1 VSVVVIGLNHRTVP
15 LELLERMTVSDAH
28 LAKALAD
35 LVGRDH
41 VPEAVVLSTCNRTEI
56 YASVERFHAAYQ
68 DVRDFLSDVS
78 YLSVDAFSD
87 HLYAHYDADAAGH
100 LFTVASGL
108 DSAVLGESEIQGQV
122 KHAWERARA
131 EGTTGAAL
139 NMLFRHAVEV
149 GKRVRTDTGI
159 SRNITSVAHSA
170 VAMAR
175 DRLGPLTGSRIL
187 VLGAGDMG
195 ERMISALVEDGAA
208 EVFVANRTWDRSVDL
223 AERVG
228 GSPIHL
234 DDLPRSLER
243 VDLLLTSTGASS
255 IMIEHG
261 DLAPVMAERGD
272 DRPLFIVDIAVP
284 RDVDPAAADLPGVT
298 LLDMDDLRAFAEAGI
313 EERKREA
320 KAART
325 IVDAELERYLSVSSA
340 REVAPL
346 VASLRDRVEA
356 LRQAELARNAIRL
369 DGLDDGQREAV
380 EAVTRS
386 VLAKVLHEP
395 TVRLKEAAG
404 SDRGERLADSLR
416 ALFDL

>member
-1 VSVVVIGLNHRTVP
+1 MSVVVIGLNHRTVP

-28 LAKALAD
+28 LPKALAD
-35 LVGRDH
+35 LADRDH
-41 VPEAVVLSTCNRTEI
+41 VSEALVLSTCNRTEI

-68 DVRDFLSDVS
+68 DIRDFLSDVS
-78 YLSVDAFSD
+78 FLPADAFSD

-122 KHAWERARA
+122 KHAWERARS
-131 EGTTGAAL
+131 EGTAGTAI

-159 SRNITSVAHSA
+159 SRNITSVATSA

-175 DRLGPLTGSRIL
+175 TRLDGLAGARIL

-195 ERMISALVEDGAA
+195 ERMIGALADDGAA
-208 EVFVANRTWDRSVDL
+208 EVLVANRTWDRSVEL
-223 AERVG
+223 AARVG
-228 GSPIHL
+228 GAAIHL
-234 DDLPRSLER
+234 DDLPRSLRE

-255 IMIEHG
+255 VMVEHG
-261 DLAPVMAERGD
+261 DLVPVMAERPD
-272 DRPLFIVDIAVP
+272 DRPLLIVDIAVP
-284 RDVDPAAADLPGVT
+284 RDVDPSVADLPGVT
-298 LLDMDDLRAFAEAGI
+298 LLDMDDLRAFAQAGV

-320 KAART
+320 KAARV
-325 IVDAELERYLSVSSA
+325 IVDAELERYLTISSA

-346 VASLRDRVEA
+346 VASLRRRVEE
-356 LRQAELARNAIRL
+356 LRQGELDKHGIRL
-369 DGLDDGQREAV
+369 DELDDGQREVV
-380 EAVTRS
+380 EAVTRN

-404 SDRGERLADSLR
+404 SPRGERLADSLR
-416 ALFDL
+416 DLFDL